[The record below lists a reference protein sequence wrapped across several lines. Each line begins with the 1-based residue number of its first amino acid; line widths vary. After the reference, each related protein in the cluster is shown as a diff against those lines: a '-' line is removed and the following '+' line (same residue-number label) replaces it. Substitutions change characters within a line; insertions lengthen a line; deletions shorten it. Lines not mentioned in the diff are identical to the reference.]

1 MDNFVTQEQCD
12 ERRSDLYQKVS
23 INTNDIN
30 DLKVSTA
37 KTQVSLD
44 SIVSLAKATFT
55 AVVSG
60 MVTIIIIL
68 LTRGI

>member
-1 MDNFVTQEQCD
+1 MVNYVTEEKCE
-12 ERRSDLYQKVS
+12 ERRNDLYQKVG

-44 SIVSLAKATFT
+44 SIVALAKATFT
-55 AVVSG
+55 AVSG
-60 MVTIIIIL
+60 GMITIIVIL
-68 LTRGI
+68 ITRGV